1 MMPDYPLAMRW
12 LPDNGS
18 ALTDELV
25 NAYELEGYDTTP
37 SNLGR
42 SYLFNDAGL
51 IWTDDDEAL
60 GMYLT
65 PGADPTAYT
74 TAYLMTRVLKQ
85 MGFTATQTFDRMTN
99 A

>member
-1 MMPDYPLAMRW
+1 MPDYPLAMRW
-12 LPDNGS
+12 LPANGE

-42 SYLFNDAGL
+42 SFLFNDAGL

-74 TAYLMTRVLKQ
+74 MTYLMTRILKQ
-85 MGFTATQTFDRMTN
+85 MGYTATQTFDRMTN